1 MKSSEDKSFKGK
13 DKLISVA
20 LEQFSDKGYVKA
32 SINDILNE
40 AGISKGTFY
49 YHFKNKEDLY
59 LYLVGVLITE
69 KKRYFSQKVMVKA
82 YEDNDIFSLLLLLIK
97 TGLEFARDNPHIYRF
112 SERFMKEKGTSIYDM
127 ALSKYNFDDN
137 DLLNQLLK
145 EAIERGELRRDI
157 PENFIKSI
165 VSFLLTHSVE
175 IFNSMNL
182 EEYEHGFEYFI
193 KFLKNG
199 LENNKL

>member
-1 MKSSEDKSFKGK
+1 LKSSEDKSFKGK

-165 VSFLLTHSVE
+165 VIFLLTHSVE

>member
-165 VSFLLTHSVE
+165 VIFLLTHSVE

>member
-1 MKSSEDKSFKGK
+1 LKSSEDKSFKGK